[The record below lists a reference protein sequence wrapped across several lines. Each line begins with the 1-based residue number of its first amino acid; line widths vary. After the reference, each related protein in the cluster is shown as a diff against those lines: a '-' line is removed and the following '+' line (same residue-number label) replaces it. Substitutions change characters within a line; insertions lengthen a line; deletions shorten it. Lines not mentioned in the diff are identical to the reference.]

1 MYHNDYPL
9 APEKLEIGRDILP
22 RYCSDIAD
30 HYNIKIDGVIKLV
43 PNLCNKGRHVLHYR
57 NLQLYFSLGMKMIGG
72 HRIWRFKQSDWLKST
87 LILIPIKERMLLIVL
102 KRIFFKLIN
111 DSVFGKTME
120 NLRKI
125 VQVRLVNNA
134 KDYKK

>member
-1 MYHNDYPL
+1 MHNDYSL

-30 HYNIKIDGVIKLV
+30 QYNIKTDGIIKLV
-43 PNLCNKGRHVLHYR
+43 PNLCNKGRHFLHYR
-57 NLQLYFSLGMKMIGG
+57 NLQLYLSLGMKMIGG

-87 LILIPIKERMLLIVL
+87 LILIAIKERMLLIVL

-111 DSVFGKTME
+111 NSVYSKTME

-125 VQVRLVNNA
+125 VKVRLVNNA
-134 KDYKK
+134 EDYKK

>member
-22 RYCSDIAD
+22 RYCSNIAD
-30 HYNIKIDGVIKLV
+30 QYNIKIDGVIKLV
-43 PNLCNKGRHVLHYR
+43 PNLCNKDRHVLHYR
-57 NLQLYFSLGMKMIGG
+57 NLQLYLSLGMKMIGG
-72 HRIWRFKQSDWLKST
+72 HRIWRFKQSDWLKRT
-87 LILIPIKERMLLIVL
+87 LILITIKERMLLIVL

-111 DSVFGKTME
+111 NSVFGKRME

-125 VQVRLVNNA
+125 VKVRLVNNA